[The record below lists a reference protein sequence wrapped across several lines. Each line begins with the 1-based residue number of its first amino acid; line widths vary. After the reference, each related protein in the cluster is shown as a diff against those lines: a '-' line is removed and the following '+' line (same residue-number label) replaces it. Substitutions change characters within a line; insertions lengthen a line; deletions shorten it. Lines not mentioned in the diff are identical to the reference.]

1 MKKIIFNDKYGL
13 TRAVLEGR
21 KTQTRRIAG
30 YCDSPD
36 ITAKDVSL
44 HKCDFGSCYC
54 HLKKVI
60 HKEAAFRIGHD
71 IAEAQPYK
79 EVCGYLI
86 DHKGY
91 NNKMFVASCLMP
103 HRIRITNIRVERLQD
118 ISDEDCI
125 AEGIQQ
131 YPDVHSYMW
140 GFSFIRREALRVE
153 LSPTPREAYANLIDK
168 ICGKGT
174 WEKNPFVFVYE
185 FKLIK

>member
-44 HKCDFGSCYC
+44 YKGDFGSCYC
-54 HLKKVI
+54 FLKKFI
-60 HKEAAFRIGHD
+60 HKESAFRIGHD
-71 IAEAQPYK
+71 IAVAQPYK

-125 AEGIQQ
+125 AEGIKE
-131 YPDVHSYMW
+131 YPEVQRDMW
-140 GFSFIRREALRVE
+140 GFSYIKGVALKFE
-153 LSPTPREAYANLIDK
+153 LSTTPHEAYAALIDK
-168 ICGKGT
+168 ISGKGT
-174 WEKNPFVFVYE
+174 WESNPYVFVYE
-185 FKLIK
+185 FELIK